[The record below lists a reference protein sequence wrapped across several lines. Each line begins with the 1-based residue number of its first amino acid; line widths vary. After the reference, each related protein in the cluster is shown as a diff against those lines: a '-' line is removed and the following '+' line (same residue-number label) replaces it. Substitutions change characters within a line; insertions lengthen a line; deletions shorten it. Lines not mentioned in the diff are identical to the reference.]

1 MQIVNGY
8 PCFTC
13 EDVDVA
19 KRHIDPATRFQ
30 TPAAI
35 AAKHPGKAAPADLTA
50 AASADPSNPAVNP
63 SSAQQVE
70 PARGVNAPL
79 ATGDR
84 GTVINLLV

>member
-19 KRHIDPATRFQ
+19 KRHIDPATRFE

-35 AAKHPGKAAPADLTA
+35 AAKHPGKAAPDQLAA
-50 AASADPSNPAVNP
+50 AASADPSNPAV
-63 SSAQQVE
+63 SAAAAQRVE
-70 PARGVNAPL
+70 PVRGVNAPL
-79 ATGDR
+79 ASGDR
-84 GTVINLLV
+84 GTAVNMLI